1 LIRFTNTLT
10 RQLEPF
16 EPQGDVVKMYVCGI
30 TPYDESHIG
39 HAMSYIVFDVL
50 KRYLRWRG
58 YTVKHVQNFTDIDDR
73 IIERANRLGISTDE
87 LVERYVNLYMTDMR
101 DLNVEPADV
110 YPYATREVDEMITI
124 IERLIANGYA
134 YQASSPSSEWSDVYY
149 RVAAKQDYGKLSHRT
164 RDSLLAGARVEP
176 TEQKE
181 DPADFALW
189 KGAKAG
195 EPSWDSPWGKGR
207 PGWHIECSAMS
218 LRYLGPTID
227 IHGGGEDLIFPHHEN
242 EIAQTEAF
250 TGQVPFVRVWL
261 HNAWVKMGEEKMS
274 KSLGNFITI
283 RDGLNKVGGDGLRLW
298 VLTSHYRKPLTFSEE
313 TLDAAK
319 HGADRLRT
327 AARAADDATGDGGID
342 LASFRERFIAAMDD
356 DLNTPQAL
364 AVLFDLAKAMNR
376 AHDEGRR
383 AADARAL
390 LLELA
395 GVLGLRLEQA
405 ERTVDSA
412 PFVALLERLRDELA
426 AAQLAELRRGI
437 EDLLADGAT
446 SATIAPSA
454 IDAVVDLRARLR
466 AAKQWKLADGV
477 REGLAAV
484 GVTLEDGPQGTVW
497 KFE

>member
-10 RQLEPF
+10 RQLEVF
-16 EPQGDVVKMYVCGI
+16 EPQGDTVTMYVCGI

-73 IIERANRLGISTDE
+73 IIERANRLKITTDA
-87 LVERYVNLYMTDMR
+87 LVEKYIGLYMDDMR
-101 DLNVEPADV
+101 DLNVNPADV
-110 YPYATREVDEMITI
+110 YPYATREVPGMIEI
-124 IERLIANGYA
+124 IEGLIANGHA
-134 YQASSPSSEWSDVYY
+134 YEAPSPQSEWSDVYY
-149 RVAAKQDYGKLSHRT
+149 RVSAKQDYGKLSHRAQE
-164 RDSLLAGARVEP
+164 SLLAGARVEP
-176 TEQKE
+176 GEQKQNA
-181 DPADFALW
+181 ADFALW

-218 LRYLGPTID
+218 LRYLGPTVD

-250 TGQVPFVRVWL
+250 TGKIPFVRYWL

-298 VLTSHYRKPLTFSEE
+298 VLTSHYRKPLTFSED
-313 TLDAAK
+313 TLEAAK

-327 AARAADDATGDGGID
+327 AARAEDGGAGDGGVD
-342 LASFRERFIAAMDD
+342 LAEFRERFIASMDD

-364 AVLFDLAKAMNR
+364 AVLFDLAKAVNR
-376 AHDEGRR
+376 AHDEGRP
-383 AADARAL
+383 AADAHAL
-390 LLELA
+390 LIELA
-395 GVLGLRLEQA
+395 GVLGLRLEHA
-405 ERTVDSA
+405 ERAVEAA
-412 PFVALLERLRDELA
+412 PFVALLERLRTELA
-426 AAQLAELRRGI
+426 ATQLGELEQRVSA
-437 EDLLADGAT
+437 LLADGARAGAVQPG
-446 SATIAPSA
+446 S
-454 IDAVVDLRARLR
+454 IDAVVQLRMQLR
-466 AAKQWKLADGV
+466 SAKQWKLADGV
-477 REGLAAV
+477 REGLAAL

-497 KFE
+497 KIE